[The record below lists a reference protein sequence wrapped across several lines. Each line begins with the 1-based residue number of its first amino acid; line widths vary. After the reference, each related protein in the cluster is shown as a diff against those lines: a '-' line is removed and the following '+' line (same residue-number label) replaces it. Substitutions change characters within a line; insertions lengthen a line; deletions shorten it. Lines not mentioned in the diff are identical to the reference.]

1 MYFLTFWWEL
11 ARWLDSS
18 LLSGLYGSDTHSYF
32 NLYGLENTE
41 DDTVIKLVIGAM
53 YIVFPGFFMMAMG
66 KAGVAM
72 GDIYNMLITSKTK
85 AESGGEKG
93 GQMGISLATKNSPV
107 KGFTSGVKD

>member
-32 NLYGLENTE
+32 SLYGLENTE
-41 DDTVIKLVIGAM
+41 DDTVVKLVIGAM

-66 KAGVAM
+66 KAGVAV
-72 GDIYNMLITSKTK
+72 GEVAGYLSGASKRV
-85 AESGGEKG
+85 EEG
-93 GQMGISLATKNSPV
+93 GQSAANSIKNRI
-107 KGFTSGVKD
+107 KNNM